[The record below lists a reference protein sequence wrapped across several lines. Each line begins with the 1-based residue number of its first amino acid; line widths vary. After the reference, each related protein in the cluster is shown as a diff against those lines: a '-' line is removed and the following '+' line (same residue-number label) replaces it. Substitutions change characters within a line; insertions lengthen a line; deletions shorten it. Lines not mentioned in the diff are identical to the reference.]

1 MAQNRLSHP
10 QILAE
15 TRQGLHAD
23 GGNLYLRVS
32 PGGAKAF
39 VVRLTLNG
47 GRKDITL
54 GQFPGVGL
62 ADARKLAKQEIRRAR
77 SAPKDAPP
85 VARPKRDKSSNTF
98 DDCAAR
104 YIEAHRG
111 EWSESTRI
119 GWVQTMRDYASPVI
133 GRHHVNQVDTD
144 VVMTILG
151 PIWETKTE
159 TAVRVRS
166 RIEAVLDWAAV
177 KKLRSGEN
185 PARWRG
191 HLRHLLADRNKV
203 SPVKHHEALPFRDIP
218 GFIAKLRACSDHAAP
233 ALLFAILTAARSGEA
248 RGATWGEMNLTTSEW
263 AIPAGRMKAGKEHRV
278 PLAPE
283 VAALIGG
290 RPAHAAAAD
299 LVFPGLR
306 TGRINGRMI
315 SHPAFARV
323 MKAIGY
329 PTLTTHGFRSSFRD
343 WAAETTDHPSEV
355 VEMAL
360 AHAIGSKV
368 EAAYRRGNLIDKRRK
383 LMDEWGAY
391 CASNCPDFSGPVR
404 IRASPQDAER
414 TKTHRPCGN
423 CSETRSR

>member
-15 TRQGLHAD
+15 TRQGFHAD

-39 VVRLTLNG
+39 VVRFTTGG

-62 ADARKLAKQEIRRAR
+62 ADARKLAKQEIKRSR
-77 SAPKDAPP
+77 SATKEAAP
-85 VARPKRDKSSNTF
+85 VARVKRDKTASTF
-98 DDCAAR
+98 DDCSAR
-104 YIEAHRG
+104 YIEAHRA
-111 EWSESTRI
+111 EWSESTRV

-144 VVMTILG
+144 AVMAILA

-218 GFIAKLRACSDHAAP
+218 DFIVKLSACSDHAAP
-233 ALLFAILTAARSGEA
+233 ALLFTILTAARSGEA
-248 RGATWGEMNLTTSEW
+248 RGATWGEIDLGSFEW
-263 AIPAGRMKAGKEHRV
+263 AIPADRMKAGREHRV
-278 PLAPE
+278 PLMPE
-283 VAALIGG
+283 VVALIGE

-323 MKAIGY
+323 MKSMGY
-329 PTLTTHGFRSSFRD
+329 QNLTTHGFRSTFRD
-343 WAAETTDHPSEV
+343 WTAETTDHANEV
-355 VEMAL
+355 VEMCL
-360 AHAIGSKV
+360 AHSIGSKV
-368 EAAYRRGNLIDKRRK
+368 EAAYRRGNLLDKRRNVMNDWTK
-383 LMDEWGAY
+383 Y
-391 CASNCPDFSGPVR
+391 CFSA
-404 IRASPQDAER
+404 I
-414 TKTHRPCGN
+414 
-423 CSETRSR
+423 